1 MTNAVVLY
9 SRENHAF
16 RITLN
21 RPEKRNA
28 INNDLIEGISDG
40 IKQAEADPDVRCIV
54 LTGAGDKAFC
64 AGGDLQPGGG
74 FNFNF
79 AEPSTVYGN
88 LLRQAQNCPLP
99 ILAVVNG
106 TCVAGGIG
114 LVAMADLAIAVDTAK
129 FGLPEAK
136 IGLFPMQVLALMKA
150 LVPARTLREWM
161 LTGELFSAQDAMEA
175 GLLNRVLPAGQL
187 AECADGLI
195 ASFAKTSPS
204 ALRRGKYAMRVVEA
218 MSFDQAI
225 AFAEGQLGL
234 MTLTEDA
241 KEGLASFNE
250 KRSPKFTG
258 K

>member
-40 IKQAEADPDVRCIV
+40 ITQAEADPDVRCIV
-54 LTGAGDKAFC
+54 ITGSGDKAFC

-79 AEPSTVYGN
+79 SEPFTAYGN
-88 LLRQAQNCPLP
+88 LLRQAQNCSLP

-106 TCVAGGIG
+106 TCVAGGMG
-114 LVAMADLAIAVDTAK
+114 LLAMSDMAISVETAK

-150 LVPARTLREWM
+150 LVPPRTLREWM
-161 LTGELFSAQDAMEA
+161 LTGELFSAQEAMEA
-175 GLLNRVLPAGQL
+175 GLLNRVVPTEQL
-187 AECADGLI
+187 VECADGIVSSL
-195 ASFAKTSPS
+195 AKTSPS
-204 ALRRGKYAMRVVEA
+204 ALRRGKYAMRVVDA

-234 MTLTEDA
+234 MTLTQDA
-241 KEGLASFNE
+241 EEGLASFNE

>member
-1 MTNAVVLY
+1 MTDTIVLHE
-9 SRENHAF
+9 RRGPALW
-16 RITLN
+16 ITLN

-28 INNDLIEGISDG
+28 INNEVIAGISAG
-40 IKQAEADPDVRCIV
+40 LTEACADPDLRCIV

-74 FNFNF
+74 FNFDF
-79 AEPSTVYGN
+79 ARPRTPYGD
-88 LLRQAQNCPLP
+88 LLRQAQDCPLP

-106 TCVAGGIG
+106 TCVAGGMG
-114 LVAMADLAIAVDTAK
+114 LLAMADMAISADHAR

-136 IGLFPMQVLALMKA
+136 IGLFPMQVLALMKT

-161 LTGELFSAQDAMEA
+161 LTGELFAPDAALAA
-175 GLLNRVLPAGQL
+175 GLLNRVVPAADL
-187 AECADGLI
+187 AATSEAMI
-195 ASFAKTSPS
+195 AILAKTSPS
-204 ALRRGKYAMRVVEA
+204 ALRRGKYAMRAVDQ
-218 MSFDQAI
+218 MTFDQAI

-241 KEGLASFNE
+241 QEGLASFNE
-250 KRSPKFTG
+250 KRAPQFRG

>member
-1 MTNAVVLY
+1 MTAAAVLY
-9 SRENHAF
+9 SRESHAF

-28 INNDLIEGISDG
+28 INNDLIEGISEG
-40 IKQAEADPDVRCIV
+40 IKQAEADPDIRCIV

-79 AEPSTVYGN
+79 AEPSTPYGN

-106 TCVAGGIG
+106 TCVAGGMG

-161 LTGELFSAQDAMEA
+161 LTGQLFSARDALES
-175 GLLNRVLPAGQL
+175 GLLNYVVPAEQL
-187 AECADGLI
+187 AECAEGLI
-195 ASFAKTSPS
+195 ASLAKTSPS

-250 KRSPKFTG
+250 KRPPKFTG

>member
-40 IKQAEADPDVRCIV
+40 IKQAEADTDVRCIV

-79 AEPSTVYGN
+79 AEPSTAYGN

-106 TCVAGGIG
+106 TCVAGGMG
-114 LVAMADLAIAVDTAK
+114 LVVMADLAIAVDTAK

-175 GLLNRVLPAGQL
+175 GLLNRVVPTEQL
-187 AECADGLI
+187 VECADGIVSSL
-195 ASFAKTSPS
+195 AKTSPS
-204 ALRRGKYAMRVVEA
+204 ALRRGKYAMRAVDA

-234 MTLTEDA
+234 MTLTQDA

>member
-40 IKQAEADPDVRCIV
+40 IKQAEADPEVRCIV
-54 LTGAGDKAFC
+54 LTGAGDKVFC

-74 FNFNF
+74 FNFDF
-79 AEPSTVYGN
+79 AEPSTAYGN

-150 LVPARTLREWM
+150 LIPARTLREWM

>member
-79 AEPSTVYGN
+79 AEPSTAYGN

-106 TCVAGGIG
+106 TCVAGGMG

-175 GLLNRVLPAGQL
+175 GLLNRVVPTEQL
-187 AECADGLI
+187 VECADGIVSSL
-195 ASFAKTSPS
+195 AKTSPS
-204 ALRRGKYAMRVVEA
+204 ALRRGKYAMRVVDA

-234 MTLTEDA
+234 MTLTQDA